1 MDDRR
6 GMHLALQQAAAAAR
20 RGDPG
25 FGAIVALGDKVIAAA
40 SSTEVS
46 GRDPLA
52 HDGITVVR
60 EACRRLMQ
68 ATLSDCTYFGTVEP
82 CPMCSA
88 ALLQA
93 RIGRIV
99 IGANGDEL
107 ERILGPR
114 TIRLEDLTVDY
125 GHRPV
130 IDRGVCSELGLQALA
145 RSLGHRTT

>member
-6 GMHLALQQAAAAAR
+6 GMDLALQQAAAAAR

-25 FGAIVALGDKVIAAA
+25 FGAIVTLGDKVIAAA

-60 EACRRLMQ
+60 EACRRLTQ
-68 ATLSDCTYFGTVEP
+68 ATLSDCTYFGTAEP

-93 RIGRIV
+93 RIGRVV

-114 TIRLEDLTVDY
+114 TIRLEDLTLDY
-125 GHRPV
+125 GHWPV
-130 IDRGVCSELGLQALA
+130 IDRGVCSELGLQVLA
-145 RSLGHRTT
+145 RSLRHGTT

>member
-1 MDDRR
+1 MDF
-6 GMHLALQQAAAAAR
+6 ALQQALAAVR

-25 FGAIVALGDKVIAAA
+25 FGAIVTLGGKVIAAA

-46 GRDPLA
+46 ERDPLA

-60 EACRRLMQ
+60 EACRRLAQ
-68 ATLSDCTYFGTVEP
+68 ARLSACIYFGTAEP

-93 RIGRIV
+93 QIGRVV

-114 TIRLEDLTVDY
+114 TIRLEDLTLDY
-125 GHRPV
+125 GHRP
-130 IDRGVCSELGLQALA
+130 IIYRGVRSELGLQVLA
-145 RSLGHRTT
+145 RSLGRGST